1 MLEVDRQKWVSAE
14 REIGFF
20 RQGRLATFPD
30 TLVIHAKKFQLV
42 NWVPTKVGECPIES
56 VSTLRRSLTR
66 RAPTVHAFMQTS
78 RSFFR
83 TATVSSSTNT
93 SEKVFNPVRPN
104 SQRMPQV
111 SGAPH
116 FRALVPYERK
126 RSPAEPA
133 LPEFNQ
139 ATLAQ
144 LEAMGFPLV
153 RCQKALLATGNSD
166 PEAAM
171 EWLFA
176 HMEDPGWFFPRLA
189 AQPLVL
195 IGLW

>member
-1 MLEVDRQKWVSAE
+1 MR
-14 REIGFF
+14 
-20 RQGRLATFPD
+20 
-30 TLVIHAKKFQLV
+30 
-42 NWVPTKVGECPIES
+42 
-56 VSTLRRSLTR
+56 
-66 RAPTVHAFMQTS
+66 
-78 RSFFR
+78 
-83 TATVSSSTNT
+83 
-93 SEKVFNPVRPN
+93 
-104 SQRMPQV
+104 QV
-111 SGAPH
+111 SEAPH
-116 FRALVPYERK
+116 FRARRVCPRLLLTNAQ

-139 ATLAQ
+139 AALAQ